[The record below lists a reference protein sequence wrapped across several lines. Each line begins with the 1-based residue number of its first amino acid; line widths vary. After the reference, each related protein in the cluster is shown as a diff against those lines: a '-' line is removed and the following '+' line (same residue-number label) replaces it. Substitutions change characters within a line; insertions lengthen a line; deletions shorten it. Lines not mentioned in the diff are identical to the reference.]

1 MEKEKMEITYNE
13 KINKTLD
20 YYSPLKLHFWI
31 MDNTVIMKVLDQD
44 PRLCIEDTWFKVNDD
59 IIFGS
64 IDYIELNE
72 SSIYFRG
79 IDINL
84 DDSTTAITFKNELMA
99 KKYVKFIKDVFDKID
114 FMKTEILVDLL
125 DTEQNIL
132 VPIHEEKIWNAIM
145 K

>member
-13 KINKTLD
+13 NINKEMN
-20 YYSPLKLHFWI
+20 YSPLKLHFWI
-31 MDNTVIMKVLDQD
+31 MDNTVVMKVLDQD
-44 PRLCIEDTWFKVNDD
+44 PRLCIEDTWFKVNND

-79 IDINL
+79 IDIDL
-84 DDSTTAITFKNELMA
+84 DNSTTSITFKNELMA
-99 KKYVKFIKDVFDKID
+99 KKYVKFIKDVFDQID

-125 DTEQNIL
+125 DTTQNIL
-132 VPIHEEKIWNAIM
+132 IPIHEEKIWNAIM